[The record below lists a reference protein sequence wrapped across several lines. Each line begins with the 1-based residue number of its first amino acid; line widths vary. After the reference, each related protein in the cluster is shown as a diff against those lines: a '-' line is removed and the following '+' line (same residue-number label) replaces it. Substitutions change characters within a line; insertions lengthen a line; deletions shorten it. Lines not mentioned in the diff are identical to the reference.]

1 MQSYRLGPLSLL
13 VSACAVALTTA
24 AANSTTTS
32 AQTPSPSLF
41 FVPGRNVNTV
51 GPTPPG
57 PNPDLVG
64 NPLQKQRNEA
74 SCDVSPDN
82 ALVVLCAN
90 NDYRGIERFGDS
102 WIGLTQ
108 SRDGGLTWRSRL
120 LSGFPSAPS
129 GIGAAD
135 PVVRTVPGL
144 GLVAYITL
152 SRTDDRG
159 SLSLALLAA
168 RNKENGDPYEFLE
181 RRVIGTGTPG
191 RFNDKPAMAVELSN
205 AGGTIDVA
213 GRTIPRA
220 TIHYAYAVFPGNENN
235 SSSQIY
241 HLLSE
246 DYGRTWTSPRK
257 LSESLGMNQGVDIS
271 VAGTTVVAAW
281 RQVADT
287 NQQDGIVFARSGDG
301 GQTWSKPAVLW
312 SGPGRFFDQDTSPV
326 QFRTLSMPSVLHDG
340 NAFHAFWSARGFAA
354 HPDDARIV
362 VSSSRDG
369 RNWSAPSV
377 VENFAGRG
385 HQIVPQAAVA
395 GGRIQVNW
403 IDTRNNEPGTFD
415 RFITDFRADAAG
427 NRVPLSAPADA
438 SAPPTTLY
446 RQMADIFAAQA
457 PAAAPNGQ
465 PSLAFVPPAQ
475 VSRYRFGLV
484 DGTRRQ
490 LEYSFI
496 NARMFKNG
504 NVPFHGDYHAVAG
517 QRYRPS
523 ETTAGA
529 YVRNTAP
536 STNHAVFYSAFTD
549 NREAQGY
556 LWAGPP
562 STSFTPAETQLGESG
577 QDQPVACTPSETT
590 ADTTVWAPG
599 DSTRSRYQNIYAAAT
614 LPGLLVASPSASK
627 PTGTLERAFVIF
639 VHNLTSQDRTYRFSI
654 ANQPG
659 DAPPAGTGRA
669 SFRQD
674 DPNVPASACADGAP
688 CAALDV
694 TISRASSVTRTVYV
708 RSTVKRPRIVVR
720 VQEQGGDGQTGS
732 VILNANPA
740 VAEIESPDGGLPDI
754 MAYEVY
760 EPDILTRQTTLYSSG
775 LANVDVTPVEGTI
788 QNPRIE
794 YPRIEYPRIEYPRI
808 EYPRIEYPRIEYD
821 PLGNPRIEYPRIE
834 YPRIEYKSVENPR
847 IEYSAITSGDPV
859 AITEVTWPVTTDGA
873 NTTTA
878 ITAKMFVNGSL
889 TGITSAQL
897 LVSIPHFT
905 TVTRTCD
912 GQPITSVEN
921 QVVVSTVVD
930 PASLARTPGG
940 PDTVNPP
947 VTQPT
952 FFVSPNQVAYVT
964 LRIVGRSDPLLASRV
979 GIIVRSQADTSDGD
993 VSTEDEDSDAGLDVV
1008 PDTTAPHINLGELA
1022 GGITAEGNRAG
1033 GADVGFVVSATDEGG
1048 SATVSCLRRL
1058 GDGDAILAPSD
1069 GTTAFYSIG
1078 SWQVTCTAVDEAGNQ
1093 ASAGFPVAVV
1103 DTKPPTL
1110 DVSGLQIS
1118 LTFTTG
1124 GAVVSYTSSGAAA
1137 SDAVD
1142 TTPTVVCEPPAGTV
1156 FPLGPAQITCT
1167 ATDDFGNSTVATRSF
1182 TVTDTVAPVLS
1193 VSPVTAEATSAAGAV
1208 VTLPVTATDS
1218 VDATPTISCTPASG
1232 STFPIGVTLVS
1243 CVAVDDSGNASA
1255 AATFTVT
1262 VRDTRAPSS
1271 IVATVTPS
1279 TIWPPSGTLVPV
1291 TVAGQAFDE
1300 GSGIAAIEWRVVDEY
1315 KQHEPSGSF
1324 AMTGNGS
1331 FSFSVPLLSARRGND
1346 KDGRH
1351 YTIILTA
1358 VDRAGNRV
1366 QLSQPLVVN
1375 IHDQGS

>member
-1 MQSYRLGPLSLL
+1 MTQISRLRRVSLFVL
-13 VSACAVALTTA
+13 ACAVILTVA
-24 AANSTTTS
+24 VANSGTTS
-32 AQTPSPSLF
+32 AQGSSLF

-51 GPTPPG
+51 GPTPAG
-57 PNPDLVG
+57 PNPDLIG

-82 ALVVLCAN
+82 ALVILCAN

-120 LSGFPSAPS
+120 LPGFPSAPS
-129 GIGAAD
+129 GTGAAD

-152 SRTDDRG
+152 SRGDDRG
-159 SLSLALLAA
+159 SLSLAVLAA
-168 RNKENGDPYEFLE
+168 RNKENGEPYQFIE

-191 RFNDKPAMAVELSN
+191 RFNDKPAMAVELSD
-205 AGGTIDVA
+205 AGGTIEIA
-213 GRTIPRA
+213 GRKVPRG

-235 SSSQIY
+235 SASQIY
-241 HLLSE
+241 HLLSD

-257 LSESLGMNQGVDIS
+257 LSESLGMNQGVDLS
-271 VAGTTVVAAW
+271 VAGATVVAVW
-281 RQVADT
+281 RQVANT
-287 NQQDGIVFARSGDG
+287 NQQDAMVFARSADG
-301 GQTWSKPAVLW
+301 GRTWTRPAVLW
-312 SGPGRFFDQDTSPV
+312 MGPGRFFDQNTSAV
-326 QFRTLSMPSVLHDG
+326 QFRTLSMPSVVHDG
-340 NAFHAFWSARGFAA
+340 TAFHAFWSARGFAA

-385 HQIVPQAAVA
+385 HQIVPQSAVA

-415 RFITDFRADAAG
+415 RLIADFRVDAAG
-427 NRVPLSAPADA
+427 NRVPLSDPAGA
-438 SAPPTTLY
+438 SAPPTVIY

-457 PAAAPNGQ
+457 PAADGNGQ

-504 NVPFHGDYHAVAG
+504 EVPFHGDYHAVAG

-523 ETTAGA
+523 ETTPGA

-562 STSFTPAETQLGESG
+562 STSFTPAATLQGESG
-577 QDQPVACTPSETT
+577 EDPVVACTPSETT
-590 ADTTVWAPG
+590 ADTTVWTPG

-614 LPGLLVASPSASK
+614 LPGLIVASPSGSK
-627 PTGTLERAFVIF
+627 PAGTLERAFVIF
-639 VHNLTSQDRTYRFSI
+639 VHNLTGQDRTYRFSI

-659 DAPPAGTGRA
+659 DAAPVGTGRA

-674 DPNVPASACADGAP
+674 DPNVPTSSCADGAP

-708 RSTVKRPRIVVR
+708 RSTEKRPRIVVR
-720 VQEQGGDGQTGS
+720 VQEQGGGGQTGS
-732 VILNANPA
+732 VILNANPD
-740 VAEIESPDGGLPDI
+740 VSEIESPDGGLPDI
-754 MAYEVY
+754 LAYEIY
-760 EPDILTRQTTLYSSG
+760 EPDVLTRQTTLYSST
-775 LANVDVTPVEGTI
+775 LANPDVTPVAATI

-834 YPRIEYKSVENPR
+834 YPRIEYTSIENPR
-847 IEYSAITSGDPV
+847 IEYSAITSGDP
-859 AITEVTWPVTTDGA
+859 ITEVTWPVTTDGA

-878 ITAKMFVNGSL
+878 MTAKMFVNGSL

-905 TVTRTCD
+905 TVTRTC
-912 GQPITSVEN
+912 GAQPITIVEN
-921 QVVVSTVVD
+921 QVVVSTVID

-947 VTQPT
+947 ITQPT

-964 LRIVGRSDPLLASRV
+964 LRIVGRSDALLASRV

-993 VSTEDEDSDAGLDVV
+993 DSTEDEDSDTGLEIIE
-1008 PDTTAPHINLGELA
+1008 DTTPPVIDLGELA
-1022 GGITAEGNRAG
+1022 GGVTVEGNRAG
-1033 GADVGFVVSATDEGG
+1033 GADVGFVVTATDEGG
-1048 SATVSCLRRL
+1048 SATVSCLRTL
-1058 GDGDAILAPSD
+1058 GGSTDTTLAPSD
-1069 GTTAFYSIG
+1069 GTTAFYPIG
-1078 SWQVTCTAVDEAGNQ
+1078 SWLVTCTAVDTSGNQ
-1093 ASAGFPVAVV
+1093 ASAGFPLAVV

-1110 DVSGLQIS
+1110 DVSVLEIS

-1124 GAVVSYTSSGAAA
+1124 GAVVGYVVSGAAA

-1142 TTPTVVCEPPAGTV
+1142 PTPTVVCEPPAGTV
-1156 FPLGPAQITCT
+1156 FPLGPGQITCT
-1167 ATDDFGNSTVATRSF
+1167 ATDDFGNTTIATRSF

-1193 VSPVTAEATSAAGAV
+1193 VSSVTTEATSEAGAV
-1208 VTLPVTATDS
+1208 VTLPVTATDT
-1218 VDATPTISCTPASG
+1218 VDATPTITCSPASG
-1232 STFPIGVTLVS
+1232 TTFAIGVTLVS
-1243 CVAVDDSGNASA
+1243 CVAVDDSGNASP

-1262 VRDTRAPSS
+1262 VQDTRPPTS

-1279 TIWPPSGTLVPV
+1279 TIWPPSGALVPV
-1291 TVAGQAFDE
+1291 TVAGEAFDA

-1324 AMTGNGS
+1324 AMTGNGA
-1331 FSFSVPLLSARRGND
+1331 FSFSVPLLAARRGND

-1351 YTIILTA
+1351 YTIMLTA
-1358 VDRAGNRV
+1358 IDRAGNRV
-1366 QLSQPLVVN
+1366 QLGRPLAVN